1 MVNKKGQEMSVT
13 TLVLIVIGVI
23 LLVMLILG
31 FSMGWSNLWGKIN
44 ILGGGGGVETVIQ
57 ACQIAATSDAASSY
71 CDDFKQVT
79 IAGVKQHVNCQYS
92 DVASKLDKSLTCSAG
107 NAEASAGRYCGRLY
121 AAASNQSV
129 YLNSDTWKNTLY
141 NGKSCSK
148 YLEESK
154 VVDSAGKVLEFDQSI
169 GILKVKP

>member
-57 ACQIAATSDAASSY
+57 ACQIAATSDAGSSY

-79 IAGVKQHVNCQYS
+79 IAGVKQYVNCQYS

-121 AAASNQSV
+121 AAAGNATI

-148 YLEESK
+148 YLEEDK
-154 VVDSAGKVLEFDQSI
+154 VVNSDGKVLK
-169 GILKVKP
+169 LKSGNSTLEIK